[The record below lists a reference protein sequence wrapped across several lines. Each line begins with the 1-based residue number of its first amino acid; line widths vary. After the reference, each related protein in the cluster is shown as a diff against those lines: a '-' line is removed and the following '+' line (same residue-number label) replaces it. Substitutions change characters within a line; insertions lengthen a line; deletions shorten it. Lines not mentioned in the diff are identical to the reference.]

1 MRKQNP
7 NDVVE
12 DFQVLIAASLSTWT
26 QMCAQIS
33 GNELRKNASV
43 DALLNAAIGWES
55 FLSDW
60 HIAAINRDSGPFV
73 VDLQARV
80 EQSVVGR
87 WPGVRSRIA
96 LSIPAHPSLE
106 LVRELIDPDGGNIS
120 FGNRDKWIDR
130 VQKQL
135 NDPYCARVLALPDRD
150 HRLIAAVVAI
160 RDCIAHRS
168 KKASD
173 AMNAALANLAHAD
186 RALRREQA
194 RVQPSGIGA
203 YLYAQT
209 TGGRRV
215 ERYHQRLSDIAE
227 SLRV

>member
-43 DALLNAAIGWES
+43 DALLNAAIRWES

-135 NDPYCARVLALPDRD
+135 NDPRASARPAVGNRRLPLCADDR
-150 HRLIAAVVAI
+150 R
-160 RDCIAHRS
+160 
-168 KKASD
+168 
-173 AMNAALANLAHAD
+173 
-186 RALRREQA
+186 
-194 RVQPSGIGA
+194 
-203 YLYAQT
+203 
-209 TGGRRV
+209 
-215 ERYHQRLSDIAE
+215 
-227 SLRV
+227 

>member
-7 NDVVE
+7 NDVVD
-12 DFQVLIAASLSTWT
+12 DFKDLIAASLLTWT

-43 DALLNAAIGWES
+43 DAFLNAAIGWES

-73 VDLQARV
+73 GDLQTRI

-87 WPGVRSRIA
+87 WPGVGGRIS
-96 LSIPAHPSLE
+96 LSIPTHPSLE
-106 LVRELIDPDGGNIS
+106 LVRELIDPEGGNIS
-120 FGNRDKWIDR
+120 FGGRNKWRDR
-130 VQKQL
+130 VQREL
-135 NDPYCARVLALPDRD
+135 NDPYRARVLALSDRD
-150 HRLIAAVVAI
+150 HHLIAAVVAI
-160 RDCIAHRS
+160 RDCVAHRS
-168 KKASD
+168 KKSSD
-173 AMNAALANLAHAD
+173 AMNSALTNLAHAD
-186 RALRREQA
+186 RALRRAQA

-203 YLYAQT
+203 YLYAQA
-209 TGGRRV
+209 TGERRI
-215 ERYHQRLSDIAE
+215 ERYHRRLSDIGE

>member
-80 EQSVVGR
+80 CAAGLR
-87 WPGVRSRIA
+87 CRFLRIQA
-96 LSIPAHPSLE
+96 WSS
-106 LVRELIDPDGGNIS
+106 
-120 FGNRDKWIDR
+120 
-130 VQKQL
+130 
-135 NDPYCARVLALPDRD
+135 CA
-150 HRLIAAVVAI
+150 
-160 RDCIAHRS
+160 
-168 KKASD
+168 
-173 AMNAALANLAHAD
+173 N
-186 RALRREQA
+186 
-194 RVQPSGIGA
+194 
-203 YLYAQT
+203 
-209 TGGRRV
+209 
-215 ERYHQRLSDIAE
+215 
-227 SLRV
+227 